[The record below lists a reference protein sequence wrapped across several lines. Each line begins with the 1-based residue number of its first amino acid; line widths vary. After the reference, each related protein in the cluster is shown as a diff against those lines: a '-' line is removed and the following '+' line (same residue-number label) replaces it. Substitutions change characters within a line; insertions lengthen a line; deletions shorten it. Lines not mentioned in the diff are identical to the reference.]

1 MTDWTILKLKKE
13 CKNMINIDKLKAEY
27 IEALK
32 REGFYIL
39 ETNEKPTIYMKLQE
53 YNRTRSIK
61 TAADIIEN
69 LKHYVILSCD
79 EFETLT
85 TMAAKA
91 QALTNKQRKAARCT
105 NAMLTPQQL
114 SDRNRKAAI
123 ARWNK
128 VKNIK
133 LIQDIK

>member
-1 MTDWTILKLKKE
+1 MF
-13 CKNMINIDKLKAEY
+13 NIDKLKAEY
-27 IEALK
+27 IEMLK
-32 REGFYIL
+32 REGFYTE
-39 ETNEKPTIYMKLQE
+39 ETNKTPNIYMKLQE
-53 YNRTRSIK
+53 YYRTRSIK

-69 LKHYVILSCD
+69 LNHYVILTRD

-85 TMAAKA
+85 AMAAKA
-91 QALTNKQRKAARCT
+91 QALANKQSKSARRT

-128 VKNIK
+128 IKNNK

>member
-1 MTDWTILKLKKE
+1 
-13 CKNMINIDKLKAEY
+13 MINIDKLKAEY

-32 REGFYIL
+32 REGFYKP
-39 ETNEKPTIYMKLQE
+39 ETNEKPTIYMQLQE

-61 TAADIIEN
+61 TAADIVEK
-69 LKHYVILSCD
+69 LKHYVILTRD

-85 TMAAKA
+85 EMAAEA
-91 QALTNKQRKAARCT
+91 QGLKEKQRKAARRT
-105 NAMLTPQQL
+105 NANLTPQQL

-123 ARWNK
+123 ARWNRF
-128 VKNIK
+128 KNNK

>member
-1 MTDWTILKLKKE
+1 
-13 CKNMINIDKLKAEY
+13 MINIDKLKAEY

-32 REGFYIL
+32 REGFYKP
-39 ETNEKPTIYMKLQE
+39 ETNEKPTIYMQLQE

-69 LKHYVILSCD
+69 LKHYVILTSD

-91 QALTNKQRKAARCT
+91 QAVSHKQRKAARRT

-128 VKNIK
+128 VKNNK